1 MFNTRPISKTRLLNS
16 STWSSKERTAQSS
29 PTSATWRSHLG
40 AAIDAVP
47 TGLYPVWL
55 PNSRCGTLLK
65 AGSMGCR
72 PVREPDAHVF
82 AIRSLLA
89 VGKTKVAMVCGLPA
103 RYRCS
108 EVVECGIASGC
119 ENRTPKDR
127 NSTPPKE
134 NAYETKD
141 QYCDV
146 HSAFISDNHRAEL
159 SISDVPTTG
168 IVQKHSGLEEVLR
181 NLKKLSISDPEKK
194 GVPEDWVRQPPAT
207 FSGKWDENVTSFL
220 KTFTAHVDSM
230 KLNLESTELIN
241 YFKEYLK
248 GEALRISEPLA
259 VIYPNWDNFVEKFSD
274 RFNGKERIKRAKAEL
289 FKLSLY
295 SEEVLFVF
303 AKLKSIFE
311 AMELQD
317 ETEQLTEILKKSTIN
332 DRNRILDKGL
342 ETFSEVLEYY
352 LTEEERHKRFGK
364 PKRDQPSQSS
374 LKSSATSSEYSDGKK
389 QVKVVTATV
398 SKDLTKVKCFRCE
411 MIGHYARDCP
421 VYQSKTNKVT
431 SVTETPK
438 QDNSKVRKLPFSTG
452 ITAPENKRVDL
463 SNTPTPIRKLLE
475 KKLDVNL
482 VDLGDQMRVTKEVT
496 AVTGTVEVNGIL
508 VKFQYDSG
516 ASVNI
521 ISEDLVNSMELGPMM
536 DCTWGKSQ
544 EDSFNEL
551 KQKLISAPLL
561 QYPEWSDDFVLITDA
576 STKGLGAIL
585 AQGKD
590 GRDRGRLGRWV
601 VRLSHYDFLVKHRE
615 GKSNPADFLSRFP
628 WEDIPPAVEEVMYV
642 NTEQYNDFK
651 EKIRKAEDAMQLGTH
666 TPEQEGLVD
675 KFSTSGNEIYF
686 KRKDRLVK
694 YLPPAK
700 LASAITKLHNEQ
712 HQNPYRTFKSLTKH
726 YYIPGAY
733 SLVKDTVER
742 CEECQRNNYTVRRS
756 EPFHGIQITGPF
768 QTWGID
774 VAGPLPASR
783 TYRNKYLILAV
794 DYFTKWPVA
803 VAVPEVNAS
812 IIIAFICEHILSAFG
827 VPKVLVSDRGTHL
840 SNELVATFNRYLGI
854 NHKPVTAYRPQAN
867 GQIERTI
874 QTFKQALRKICN
886 KDIQNW
892 DIYLWRTLLALRT
905 SVHRSIGKSPAEILY
920 GLCLLT
926 PSVWE
931 NKPIDI
937 YEGTCDFIAERNR
950 FISEVLPTY
959 RTAAYNMGVK
969 AKNIESGYYNKKI
982 KPRFFVVGDYV
993 LKSLAEPYSPLSD
1006 RNVGPFEV
1014 TAIKG
1019 DGVYEITDTEGNS
1032 DYVHADRLRKY
1043 TPTQGNIPVV
1053 HTGRARSTLPA
1064 LVRPF
1069 RGRVNEDVLS

>member
-1 MFNTRPISKTRLLNS
+1 
-16 STWSSKERTAQSS
+16 
-29 PTSATWRSHLG
+29 
-40 AAIDAVP
+40 
-47 TGLYPVWL
+47 
-55 PNSRCGTLLK
+55 
-65 AGSMGCR
+65 
-72 PVREPDAHVF
+72 
-82 AIRSLLA
+82 
-89 VGKTKVAMVCGLPA
+89 
-103 RYRCS
+103 
-108 EVVECGIASGC
+108 
-119 ENRTPKDR
+119 
-127 NSTPPKE
+127 
-134 NAYETKD
+134 AYETKD

-712 HQNPYRTFKSLTKH
+712 HQNPYRTFKSLTQH

-783 TYRNKYLILAV
+783 TYRNK
-794 DYFTKWPVA
+794 
-803 VAVPEVNAS
+803 
-812 IIIAFICEHILSAFG
+812 
-827 VPKVLVSDRGTHL
+827 
-840 SNELVATFNRYLGI
+840 
-854 NHKPVTAYRPQAN
+854 
-867 GQIERTI
+867 
-874 QTFKQALRKICN
+874 
-886 KDIQNW
+886 
-892 DIYLWRTLLALRT
+892 T

-937 YEGTCDFIAERNR
+937 CEGTCDFIAERNR

-969 AKNIESGYYNKKI
+969 AKNIESGYYNKKVN
-982 KPRFFVVGDYV
+982 PRFFVVGDYV